1 MVVMMMMVIMM
12 TMVAMITILVV
23 MMMMMTTMVMT
34 TADDADNDG
43 DGDDDINPFFQLISQ
58 HAAVLLL
65 LRIAA
70 HDSADGQADSRGAVG
85 SQDRNPGHNDG
96 KKRNAPGIAESK
108 SRNSE

>member
-23 MMMMMTTMVMT
+23 MMMMTTMVMT

-43 DGDDDINPFFQLISQ
+43 DDDDDINPCFQLISQ
-58 HAAVLLL
+58 RAAVLLL

-85 SQDRNPGHNDG
+85 SRDRNPGHKDG